1 MHSEVFLPHNNLA
14 DFISGYFFIEVDAS
28 DEFIP
33 LKKFESGMSLGI
45 CLGKPFDFSLINEF
59 EKDKK
64 QKILNFEH
72 PLLFTQYDSQSQLVV
87 RGQVRL
93 LFVIFTPFGIN
104 LLLNQ
109 QNPQFEER
117 IIPLSRLG
125 LPLFNLVTK
134 RKLRFNQDTEE
145 WVQVVDDEFRRFYL
159 KENNLKRSNNFISPS
174 VFPFFPGESSESEV
188 SDER

>member
-1 MHSEVFLPHNNLA
+1 M
-14 DFISGYFFIEVDAS
+14 
-28 DEFIP
+28 
-33 LKKFESGMSLGI
+33 
-45 CLGKPFDFSLINEF
+45 
-59 EKDKK
+59 
-64 QKILNFEH
+64 
-72 PLLFTQYDSQSQLVV
+72 LFTQYDSQSQLVV

-145 WVQVVDDEFRRFYL
+145 GVKVVDDEFRRFYL
-159 KENNLKRSNNFISPS
+159 KENNLKRSNSFISPS